1 MHNLFGRPGRLPLQI
16 PVIILTILF
25 FCVPFITS
33 AAQVPPTITS
43 AHTDAV
49 VYAGP
54 GDSFHQIRQLFAGL
68 QVEIIERSRAGNW
81 VHVQRLRE
89 DGSAIVDGWVMT
101 GYLNLDPNLRFSQ
114 VPVNT
119 TIADGDPA
127 NIPFLSVQPLYAAP
141 VIPTVSP
148 KMREVYELG
157 QSLGNRANVV
167 TKVGDS
173 LSADV
178 LYLGPLFSQ
187 NDYQLG
193 PHDDLE
199 ETLRFFGPSL
209 ATISVASRIGMT
221 TYVVFDPVWADKA
234 FCLPRES
241 PLDCEYRRKQPSIA
255 FILFGPNDVRH
266 MTYEEFGVQMRM
278 IVEATLAKGII
289 PVLNTFSTDPNAN
302 LWWQS
307 VDFNNTIIQVGAEYE
322 VPVINLFVASR
333 PLPAY
338 GLERDAIHMKHSG
351 WTNLKFD
358 TGHETWYGTSLL
370 NLLSLRMM
378 DEIRRTVGMG

>member
-1 MHNLFGRPGRLPLQI
+1 MRYFAPAIRLIVILLCFPLLTTQI
-16 PVIILTILF
+16 K
-25 FCVPFITS
+25 
-33 AAQVPPTITS
+33 AQAPTPPPTITS
-43 AHTDAV
+43 AHTDTV

-54 GDSFHQIRQLFAGL
+54 GDSFHQLSPLSAGL
-68 QVEIIERSRAGNW
+68 QVEIIERNRVGNW
-81 VHVQRLRE
+81 LHIQRLRE

-101 GYLNLDPNLRFSQ
+101 GYLNLDPNLSFSD

-127 NIPFLSVQPLYAAP
+127 NIPFLSVQPLYSAP

-148 KMREVYELG
+148 AMVDVYQLG
-157 QSLGNRANVV
+157 QSLGNHADVV

-173 LSADV
+173 MSADV
-178 LYLGPLFSQ
+178 LYLGPLFAQ
-187 NDYQLG
+187 DNYELG
-193 PHDDLE
+193 PYDDLE
-199 ETLRFFGPSL
+199 ETLKFFGPSL
-209 ATISVASRIGMT
+209 LTISVAARIGMT
-221 TYVVFDPVWADKA
+221 TYVVFDPTWADKA

-266 MTYEEFGVQMRM
+266 MTADEFGVQMRM
-278 IVEATLAKGII
+278 IVEATLEKGII
-289 PVLNTFSTDPNAN
+289 PVLNTFSTDPNAD

-307 VDFNNTIIQVGAEYE
+307 VDFNNMLIQVGAEYQI
-322 VPVINLFVASR
+322 PVINLFVASR

-338 GLERDAIHMKHSG
+338 GLEADAIHMKHSG
-351 WTNLKFD
+351 WTNLKYD
-358 TGHETWYGTSLL
+358 SGHESWYGTSLL